1 MSDEAQDTGSV
12 YPITIE
18 EEVQKSY
25 LTYAMSVIVSRALPD
40 VRDGLKPV
48 HRRILYS
55 MNDMGLHNNR
65 QPRKAV
71 RVVGDVLAKYHPHG
85 DQSVYDALVR
95 MAQDFSLREP
105 MIEGQGNFGSIDGD
119 PPAAM
124 RYTEARLSAISE
136 AMLRDLKKDTV
147 DFRPNFDDS
156 EREPVVLPGAMP
168 FLLVNGASGIA
179 VGMATNMAP
188 HNLGEVCRA
197 TCALIANP
205 QMGDEELL
213 SYVTGPDFPTG
224 GIICGMRGARQAYLQ
239 GKGQIIM
246 RSRHRLETL
255 HGEREAIIVTEIPY
269 MVNKANMVMKIAE
282 LVRDKRIEG
291 IADLR
296 DESDR
301 NGIRIVIE
309 LKKGMAPEVLLNQ
322 LYSLSPLQSSFHI
335 NNLALDHGR
344 PKLFTLR
351 EMISAF
357 LAHRFEVQERR
368 IRFDLGKA
376 KDRVHILEGLKIAL
390 DNIDAVIELIRSSS
404 TVEEAR
410 EGLIRSF
417 ALSERQAVAI
427 LEMRLQRLT
436 GMEVEKIVA
445 ELNELYRQIVELED
459 FLAHSEKI
467 YALIG
472 DETRELGEKYGTPRC
487 TDISPVEV
495 DGSISLEDLIQEEE
509 MVVLISHQGFIK
521 RIPAS
526 EYKEQSR
533 GGKGVRVSQLRDDDF
548 VEHIFT
554 ANTHHYILF
563 VSTEGKAYYLKV
575 YELPEGSKTS
585 KGKHVRNLFPFEENE
600 DITAYVVLP
609 KFEKDTYLFMA
620 TQRGVVKRVSTHEFR
635 NARVRGI
642 RAIELDEGD
651 HLVGAELT
659 DGGLD
664 LLVLTRRG
672 KGLRF
677 NEGQIRVTGRT
688 ARGVRGIRLK
698 DEDRLIS
705 VCCQHEEHSQL
716 LLISENGIGKR
727 MTFNQFTP
735 HARGT
740 QGQRSYTINNK
751 TGALVDVKTVRD
763 EDAAIVTTEKG
774 KAIRIPVGKVSSLG
788 RTASGVRLLR
798 AGEGDKVAGLA
809 IIGPQEEDE
818 QDEQDDAGHIH
829 QAELSEPGMEIIGG
843 DENLDDTDL
852 EGPDDCMD

>member
-1 MSDEAQDTGSV
+1 MSDETIGSV

-55 MNDMGLHNNR
+55 MNDMGLHHNR

-124 RYTEARLSAISE
+124 RYTEARLAAISE
-136 AMLRDLKKDTV
+136 AMLRDLKKNTV
-147 DFRPNFDDS
+147 DFQPNFDDS
-156 EREPVVLPGAMP
+156 EREPVVLPAAMP

-188 HNLGEVCRA
+188 HNLGEVCGA
-197 TCALIANP
+197 ICALIDNS
-205 QMGDEELL
+205 QLSDEELL
-213 SYVTGPDFPTG
+213 THVKGPDFPTG
-224 GIICGMRGARQAYLQ
+224 GIIHGLRGARQAYLS
-239 GKGQIIM
+239 GKGQIIT
-246 RSRHRLETL
+246 RSRHQLETL
-255 HGEREAIIVTEIPY
+255 HGEREAIVVTEIPY

-282 LVRDKRIEG
+282 LVRDKRVEG
-291 IADLR
+291 ISDLR

-309 LKKGMAPEVLLNQ
+309 LKKGFAPEVLLNQ
-322 LYSLSPLQSSFHI
+322 LYSLSPLQNSFHI
-335 NNLALDHGR
+335 NNLALDHGS

-351 EMISAF
+351 EMLAAF
-357 LAHRFEVQERR
+357 ITHRFEVQERR

-376 KDRVHILEGLKIAL
+376 RDRAHILEGLKIAL
-390 DNIDAVIELIRSSS
+390 DNIDAVIELIRSSP
-404 TVEEAR
+404 TVDAAR
-410 EGLIRSF
+410 EGLMQRF
-417 ALSERQAVAI
+417 GLSERQAVAI

-436 GMEVEKIVA
+436 GMEVQKIID
-445 ELNELYRQIVELED
+445 ELKELYQLIAELED
-459 FLAHSEKI
+459 LLAHPEKI
-467 YALIG
+467 YRLIR
-472 DETRELGEKYGTPRC
+472 DETHELGEKYGSPRR

-495 DGSISLEDLIQEEE
+495 DGSISMEDLIQEEE
-509 MVVLISHQGFIK
+509 MVVLISHQGFVK
-521 RIPAS
+521 RIRAS
-526 EYKEQSR
+526 EYKVQSR
-533 GGKGVRVSQLRDDDF
+533 GGKGVRVSQLRDEDF
-548 VEHIFT
+548 IEHIFT

-609 KFEKDTYLFMA
+609 EFQKDTYLFMA
-620 TQRGVVKRVSTHEFR
+620 TQRGVVKRVSTFEFR
-635 NARVRGI
+635 NARSRGI
-642 RAIELDEGD
+642 RAIELDEDD

-659 DGGLD
+659 DGNLD
-664 LLVLTRRG
+664 LLLLTREG

-677 NEGQIRVTGRT
+677 NESSIRVTGRT

-698 DEDRLIS
+698 DKDRLIS
-705 VCCQHEEHSQL
+705 VCCRHEEDSQL

-727 MTFNQFTP
+727 LAFDLFSP

-740 QGQRSYTINNK
+740 QGQRSYSITGK
-751 TGALVDVKTVRD
+751 TGALVDVKTVHD
-763 EDAAIVTTEKG
+763 EDAAIVTTEQG
-774 KAIRIPVGKVSSLG
+774 KAIRIAVGKISSLG

-809 IIGPQEEDE
+809 IIGPENDSEDDSE
-818 QDEQDDAGHIH
+818 DAP
-829 QAELSEPGMEIIGG
+829 EDNNSEAG
-843 DENLDDTDL
+843 DEVPSDRGLTATETQSQEDN
-852 EGPDDCMD
+852 

>member
-1 MSDEAQDTGSV
+1 MSDEARDSGSV

-55 MNDMGLHNNR
+55 MNDMGLHHNR

-124 RYTEARLSAISE
+124 RYTEARLAAVSE

-147 DFRPNFDDS
+147 DFQPNFDDTDS
-156 EREPVVLPGAMP
+156 EPVVLPAAMP

-179 VGMATNMAP
+179 VGMATNIAP
-188 HNLGEVCRA
+188 HNLREVCQA
-197 TCALIANP
+197 ICALIANP
-205 QMGDEELL
+205 ELSDQDL
-213 SYVTGPDFPTG
+213 FAHVQGPDFPTG
-224 GIICGMRGARQAYLQ
+224 GIVCGLRGARQAYLT
-239 GKGQIIM
+239 GKGQVIM
-246 RSRHRLETL
+246 RARHRLETL
-255 HGEREAIIVTEIPY
+255 HVEREAIVVTEIPY

-282 LVRDKRIEG
+282 LVRDKRIDG

-309 LKKGMAPEVLLNQ
+309 LKKGFPPEILLNQ
-322 LYSLSPLQSSFHI
+322 LYTLSPLQSSFHV

-344 PKLFTLR
+344 PRLFTLR
-351 EMISAF
+351 EMIRAF
-357 LAHRFEVQERR
+357 VSHRFEVQQRR
-368 IRFDLGKA
+368 IRFDLRKTKERA
-376 KDRVHILEGLKIAL
+376 HILEGLKVAQ

-404 TVEEAR
+404 TVEAAR
-410 EGLIRSF
+410 QGLMHGF
-417 ALSERQAVAI
+417 GLSELQAVAI

-436 GMEVEKIVA
+436 SMEVRKIVD
-445 ELNELYRQIVELED
+445 ELNECYRLIAELED
-459 FLAHSEKI
+459 LLAHHEKI
-467 YALIG
+467 YGLVSA
-472 DETRELGEKYGTPRC
+472 ETRELGEKYGTPRR
-487 TDISPVEV
+487 TDISAVEV
-495 DGSISLEDLIQEEE
+495 DGSISMEDLIQEEE
-509 MVVLISHQGFIK
+509 MVVLISHQGFVK

-533 GGKGVRVSQLRDDDF
+533 GGKGMRVSQLRANDF
-548 VEHIFT
+548 VEHIFI

-563 VSTEGKAYYLKV
+563 VSTEGKAYHLKV
-575 YELPEGSKTS
+575 YELPEGSKAS
-585 KGKHVRNLFPFEENE
+585 KGKHIRNLFGFEADE

-609 KFEKDTYLFMA
+609 EFRQDTYLFMA
-620 TQRGVVKRVSTHEFR
+620 TQRGVVKRVTTHEFR
-635 NARVRGI
+635 NAKVRGI

-659 DGGLD
+659 NGNLD
-664 LLVLTRRG
+664 LLLLTRKG
-672 KGLRF
+672 KALRF
-677 NEGQIRVTGRT
+677 NESEIRVTGRT
-688 ARGVRGIRLK
+688 ARGVRGMRLK
-698 DEDRLIS
+698 DGDHLIS

-716 LLISENGIGKR
+716 MLISQNGIGKR
-727 MTFNQFTP
+727 LAFDLFTP

-751 TGALVDVKTVRD
+751 TGPLVDVKTVHD
-763 EDAAIVTTEKG
+763 DDAAIVTTEQG
-774 KAIRIPVGKVSSLG
+774 KAIRIAVAKISSLG

-798 AGEGDKVAGLA
+798 AGAGDNVAGLA
-809 IIGPQEEDE
+809 IIGPQE
-818 QDEQDDAGHIH
+818 DAESP
-829 QAELSEPGMEIIGG
+829 QMEEAEPESEVLGG
-843 DENLDDTDL
+843 DEVPPPNED
-852 EGPDDCMD
+852 

>member
-1 MSDEAQDTGSV
+1 MSDDILSPDPGSV

-55 MNDMGLHNNR
+55 MNDMGLHYNR
-65 QPRKAV
+65 PPRKAV

-95 MAQDFSLREP
+95 MAQDFSLRER

-124 RYTEARLSAISE
+124 RYTEAKLSAISE

-147 DFRPNFDDS
+147 DFQPNFDDS
-156 EREPVVLPGAMP
+156 DSEPVVLPAAMP

-188 HNLGEVCRA
+188 HNLREVCNA
-197 TCALIANP
+197 ICALIEQP
-205 QMGDEELL
+205 ELEDEKLL
-213 SYVTGPDFPTG
+213 SFIQGPDFPTG
-224 GIICGMRGARQAYLQ
+224 GLICGLRGARQAYFG

-255 HGEREAIIVTEIPY
+255 HGDREAIVISEIPY

-282 LVRDKRIEG
+282 LVRDKRVDG

-309 LKKGMAPEVLLNQ
+309 LKKGFPPEVLLNQ
-322 LYSLSPLQSSFHI
+322 LYTLSPLQSSFHI
-335 NNLALDHGR
+335 NNLALDHGK

-351 EMISAF
+351 EMIQAF
-357 LAHRFEVQERR
+357 IAHRFEVQKRR

-376 KDRVHILEGLKIAL
+376 RDRAHILEGLKIAQ
-390 DNIDAVIELIRSSS
+390 DNIDAVIGLIRASA
-404 TVEEAR
+404 TVDVAR
-410 EGLIRSF
+410 EGLMRRF
-417 ALSERQAVAI
+417 GLSEKQALAI

-436 GMEVEKIVA
+436 SMEVQKIID
-445 ELNELYRQIVELED
+445 ELEELRRLIAELED
-459 FLAHSEKI
+459 LLAHPRKI
-467 YALIG
+467 YTLIAE
-472 DETRELGEKYGTPRC
+472 ETHELGNKYGTPRR
-487 TDISPVEV
+487 TEISPVEV

-509 MVVLISHQGFIK
+509 MVVLISQQGFIK
-521 RIPAS
+521 RIPVS

-600 DITAYVVLP
+600 DISAYVVLP
-609 KFEKDTYLFMA
+609 EFRQDSYLFMA
-620 TQRGVVKRVSTHEFR
+620 TRCGVVKRVSTHEFR

-659 DGGLD
+659 DGGFD
-664 LLVLTRRG
+664 LLVLTREG

-677 NEGQIRVTGRT
+677 NESDIRVTGRS

-698 DEDRLIS
+698 QGDCLIS
-705 VCCQHEEHSQL
+705 VCCQHEEQAQL

-727 MTFNQFTP
+727 MAFDLFTP

-740 QGQRSYTINNK
+740 QGQRSYTINEK
-751 TGALVDVKTVRD
+751 TGRLVDVKTVRED
-763 EDAAIVTTEKG
+763 DAAIVTTEQG
-774 KAIRIPVGKVSSLG
+774 KAIRIAVGKVPSLG

-809 IIGPQEEDE
+809 IARQEAAED
-818 QDEQDDAGHIH
+818 DELPPAVDPI
-829 QAELSEPGMEIIGG
+829 S
-843 DENLDDTDL
+843 DED
-852 EGPDDCMD
+852 

>member
-1 MSDEAQDTGSV
+1 MSDKIQIDSV
-12 YPITIE
+12 YPIPIE

-55 MNDMGLHNNR
+55 MNDMGLHHNR

-95 MAQDFSLREP
+95 MAQHFSLREP

-147 DFRPNFDDS
+147 DFQPNFDDS
-156 EREPVVLPGAMP
+156 DSEPVVLPAAMP

-188 HNLGEVCRA
+188 HNLQEICAA
-197 TCALIANP
+197 TCAFIANP
-205 QMGDEELL
+205 ELSDKELL
-213 SYVTGPDFPTG
+213 SYVQGPDFPTG
-224 GIICGMRGARQAYLQ
+224 GIIHGLRGAKQAYLT
-239 GKGQIIM
+239 GKGQIII
-246 RSRHRLETL
+246 RSRHQLEIL
-255 HGEREAIIVTEIPY
+255 HGEREAIVITEIPY

-282 LVRDKRIEG
+282 LVKDKRVDG
-291 IADLR
+291 ISDLR
-296 DESDR
+296 DESNR

-309 LKKGMAPEVLLNQ
+309 LKKGFSAEVLLNQ
-322 LYSLSPLQSSFHI
+322 LYSFSPLQSSFHI
-335 NNLALDHGR
+335 NNLALDHGK

-351 EMISAF
+351 EMLQAF
-357 LAHRFEVQERR
+357 IAHRFEVQERR

-376 KDRVHILEGLKIAL
+376 KDKAHILEGLKIAQ
-390 DNIDAVIELIRSSS
+390 DNIDAVIQLIRSSS
-404 TVEEAR
+404 TVDVAR
-410 EGLIRSF
+410 QGLTESF
-417 ALSERQAVAI
+417 SLSERQAVAI

-436 GMEVEKIVA
+436 NMEIQKIID
-445 ELNELYRQIVELED
+445 ELKELYELIAKLED
-459 FLAHSEKI
+459 LLAHSKKI

-472 DETRELGEKYGTPRC
+472 DETNELGQKYGSARR

-509 MVVLISHQGFIK
+509 MIVLISHQGFVK
-521 RIPAS
+521 RVPAH
-526 EYKEQSR
+526 ECKVQSR

-548 VEHIFT
+548 IEHIFT

-575 YELPEGSKTS
+575 YELPEGSKNS

-600 DITAYVVLP
+600 EITAYVVLP
-609 KFEKDTYLFMA
+609 EFKEDTYLFMA
-620 TQRGVVKRVSTHEFR
+620 TQQGMVKRVSTYEFR

-642 RAIELDEGD
+642 RAIELNEDD

-659 DGGLD
+659 DGNLD
-664 LLVLTRRG
+664 LLLLTRDG

-677 NEGQIRVTGRT
+677 NESEVRVSGRS

-698 DEDRLIS
+698 EDDCLIS

-716 LLISENGIGKR
+716 LLISQNGIGKR
-727 MTFNQFTP
+727 LAFDQLST

-740 QGQRSYTINNK
+740 QGQRSYSVTDK
-751 TGALVDVKTVRD
+751 TGSLVDVKTVHD
-763 EDAAIVTTEKG
+763 EDAAIVTTEQG
-774 KAIRIPVGKVSSLG
+774 KAIRIAVNKVSSL
-788 RTASGVRLLR
+788 RRNASGVRLLR

-809 IIGPQEEDE
+809 IIGPQE
-818 QDEQDDAGHIH
+818 
-829 QAELSEPGMEIIGG
+829 AENRLNMETSEPDNEILGILYNGETG
-843 DENLDDTDL
+843 E
-852 EGPDDCMD
+852 